1 MSARSHR
8 WGLAAE
14 KPTMRPTAR
23 SLPALVG
30 GRRFRRGSL
39 AATAAIVAIAAVVFA
54 LPLPAGP
61 TRTVSLSARLLLIG
75 LGAVGI
81 TLRVLTSRGRRR
93 AGWCLLGLPLAI
105 TPLTLFFI
113 PDDLTGRGDFV
124 HRVLASIIAQPLT
137 LVAVLL
143 LVPENARSIRAA
155 GWMNLLWPFPILLG
169 SVWVAGIDPILGM
182 DDLSTATKVLLV
194 SSPVMLV
201 AQEVLFL
208 APTPSRSSVT
218 TSSAR
223 LMILLSMMS
232 GITQVAFNIALPSGG
247 AMFGGVTDLLG
258 LVTLALFLACLI
270 VHRPA
275 GEATE
280 TLPVATRARVIM
292 PIAIGAGVL
301 MRLSAGAGPGD
312 TFILLGVI
320 AAVFYLGRTIA
331 EREELV
337 HSLSRQASTD
347 ALTGLANR
355 SALREHLDEQ
365 VRSGA
370 PTSVVYLD
378 LDEFKMVNDEL
389 GHSTGDEL
397 LRTTARRLAE
407 ALPEPSLLARVGGDE
422 FVAVVPRGPDAI
434 GEVVREMIAR
444 LSAPIEIDGAT
455 VEPRGSAGIG
465 SLAGDPDR
473 AIDEADM
480 ALYAAKGDRS
490 TRIRTFD
497 ESMRVE
503 AHRRHRID
511 SALPVMLDNGLLSAA
526 YQPIVDLRTGRWAGV
541 EALVRWPRS
550 GDVSARDIV
559 AACERLR
566 LGDAL
571 TVAVLH
577 RVAADLPRLR
587 SCTGLDLFCSVNVA
601 LQSETPQQLPEALA
615 SLRREHPALQPVDI
629 VLEITE
635 RQLPDDFAAL
645 AEMLGR
651 LRLEGYRVAVDD
663 FGAGYS
669 ALAQL
674 SRLSFDLLKLDS
686 AFTDDLP
693 IGLDLIDLVVG
704 LCHGRGARVV
714 AEGVENAEQLEQ
726 FRGTSCDLGQGY
738 LWLRPLGIDE
748 ITGIEG
754 IRALAAGSART
765 GLHPVPPVAR

>member
-8 WGLAAE
+8 RGVAAE
-14 KPTMRPTAR
+14 NPTVRPPTR
-23 SLPALVG
+23 SLSVVAG
-30 GRRFRRGSL
+30 SRRFRHAGL
-39 AATAAIVAIAAVVFA
+39 AATATIVAIAAISFA
-54 LPLPAGP
+54 LPLSTGV
-61 TRTVSLSARLLLIG
+61 TRAVSLSMRLLLVG
-75 LGAVGI
+75 VAVVGI
-81 TLRVLTSRGRRR
+81 TVRILTSRGRLR
-93 AGWCLLGLPLAI
+93 AGWILFGLPLALA
-105 TPLTLFFI
+105 PPTLLII
-113 PDDLTGRGDFV
+113 PDDLIGRGDFV
-124 HRVLASIIAQPLT
+124 HRVVVSAIAQPVT

-155 GWMNLLWPFPILLG
+155 GWMNLAWPFPILLG
-169 SVWVAGIDPILGM
+169 SVWVASIDPILAM
-182 DDLSTATKVLLV
+182 DDLSTPTKLLLV
-194 SSPVMLV
+194 SSPVMLA

-223 LMILLSMMS
+223 LMIVLSMMS
-232 GITQVAFNIALPSGG
+232 GVTQVAFNMELPGGG
-247 AMFGGVTDLLG
+247 AGFGGMTDLLG
-258 LVTLALFLACLI
+258 LVTLALFVACVI

-275 GEATE
+275 GETAE
-280 TLPVATRARVIM
+280 TLAVATRARVVM
-292 PIAIGAGVL
+292 PFAIGAGVL
-301 MRLSAGAGPGD
+301 LRLSAGAGVGD
-312 TFILLGVI
+312 TFIMVGVI
-320 AAVFYLGRTIA
+320 AAVAFLGRTIA
-331 EREELV
+331 EREVLV
-337 HSLSRQASTD
+337 RTLSRQAATD

-355 SALREHLDEQ
+355 AALREHLDEQ
-365 VRSGA
+365 IRSEA
-370 PTSVVYLD
+370 STSVVYLD

-397 LRTTARRLAE
+397 LKTSARRLAE
-407 ALPEPSLLARVGGDE
+407 ALPASSLLSRVGGDE
-422 FVAVVPRGPDAI
+422 FVAVVPRGPSAI
-434 GEVVREMIAR
+434 QEVASEMVAR
-444 LSAPIEIDGAT
+444 LSAPVEIDGT
-455 VEPRGSAGIG
+455 TIEPRCSAGIS

-480 ALYAAKGDRS
+480 ALYAAKRDRS

-497 ESMRVE
+497 ESMRSE
-503 AHRRHRID
+503 AHRRHHVD
-511 SALPVMLDNGLLSAA
+511 VALPAMLENDLLSVA
-526 YQPIVDLRTGRWAGV
+526 YQPIVDLRTGCWVGV
-541 EALVRWPRS
+541 EALVRWPHS

-559 AACERLR
+559 EACERLR

-577 RVAADLPRLR
+577 RVATDLPRLR

-601 LQSETPQQLPEALA
+601 LQSDTPQRLPEALS
-615 SLRREHPALQPVDI
+615 SLRREHPGLHPADI

-651 LRLEGYRVAVDD
+651 LRIEGYRVAIDD

-693 IGLDLIDLVVG
+693 IGLDLIELVVE

-714 AEGVENAEQLEQ
+714 AEGVEHLDELEQ
-726 FRGTSCDLGQGY
+726 FRATSCDLGQGY
-738 LWLRPLGIDE
+738 LWLRPHRIDE
-748 ITGIEG
+748 ITAIEG
-754 IRALAAGSART
+754 IRSLAAGSTPT
-765 GLHPVPPVAR
+765 GLHPATPVAR